1 VATSQSDLSNP
12 EGALPHYGTAGSTL
26 QLWAAAPVTL
36 LLPSDLARVDR
47 AKLTLVSTLAA
58 TFFLFAGKTWLPG
71 GAFQFMRYADAIVHG
86 TTLPPDIAQ
95 RDAGYPLLIILSGFP
110 FSQSLI
116 PLFLIQAGFA
126 ILLPLLV
133 YESLQRL
140 SPRTAFYAG
149 LASILM
155 LSPFYFMKMIHHDQ
169 TYIFFSM
176 LILCSLLIFVQ
187 TKRFRFLY
195 LFTIFAIYAS
205 VVRPAGNALFPLFLI
220 VSYIAVRGGIAHY
233 AACSIIFAVFL
244 AGYAWHRHV
253 IFDVAHAQATPS
265 YTGAQSFY
273 NPYLNTL
280 DYGIKLSPNDVGPNF
295 AQAVTTLR
303 NRLQPNPQQSEFVR
317 KHYLGSA
324 GEQQFA
330 AANMFGL
337 TPEQL
342 IDQVLASP
350 NYEYY
355 TLLCEANDD
364 RVMLAAALEI
374 ARAYPGMILRYSI
387 RNLLHFIFEPG
398 YRHTRYTLNP
408 FMPVGLVFF
417 LASDREESV
426 VTGEVDMLPAQAA
439 REVNFDSLWPRPQ
452 IISRLLDLIQRVSLK
467 LYRIEALIVACLMT
481 VAWAT
486 VAARVARLDRVWP
499 SRRNSNK
506 LDLGAALPL
515 AGGLVTSII
524 IGSLLFGYN
533 AVVTS
538 IFAEPDFRY
547 REMMDLPAIVIAG
560 LGLIAIPYWAGV
572 APSRH
577 RAAGLGKRWNHAVRS
592 VYARDVW
599 QRFTATQLA
608 IIVIGVAIVAFASW
622 TIFMLENIL
631 A

>member
-1 VATSQSDLSNP
+1 MATSQSDLSNP

-187 TKRFRFLY
+187 TKRFKFLY

-233 AACSIIFAVFL
+233 AACSIIFAAFL

-265 YTGAQSFY
+265 YTGAQSF
-273 NPYLNTL
+273 
-280 DYGIKLSPNDVGPNF
+280 S
-295 AQAVTTLR
+295 
-303 NRLQPNPQQSEFVR
+303 QPVSQ
-317 KHYLGSA
+317 
-324 GEQQFA
+324 
-330 AANMFGL
+330 
-337 TPEQL
+337 
-342 IDQVLASP
+342 
-350 NYEYY
+350 
-355 TLLCEANDD
+355 
-364 RVMLAAALEI
+364 
-374 ARAYPGMILRYSI
+374 
-387 RNLLHFIFEPG
+387 
-398 YRHTRYTLNP
+398 HT
-408 FMPVGLVFF
+408 
-417 LASDREESV
+417 
-426 VTGEVDMLPAQAA
+426 
-439 REVNFDSLWPRPQ
+439 
-452 IISRLLDLIQRVSLK
+452 
-467 LYRIEALIVACLMT
+467 
-481 VAWAT
+481 
-486 VAARVARLDRVWP
+486 
-499 SRRNSNK
+499 
-506 LDLGAALPL
+506 
-515 AGGLVTSII
+515 
-524 IGSLLFGYN
+524 
-533 AVVTS
+533 
-538 IFAEPDFRY
+538 
-547 REMMDLPAIVIAG
+547 
-560 LGLIAIPYWAGV
+560 
-572 APSRH
+572 
-577 RAAGLGKRWNHAVRS
+577 
-592 VYARDVW
+592 
-599 QRFTATQLA
+599 
-608 IIVIGVAIVAFASW
+608 
-622 TIFMLENIL
+622 
-631 A
+631 